1 MTPPGVYR
9 SEPQWP
15 ARLIEICVALPRA
28 DAAERS
34 DLRIRAWVLLRDCL
48 HSMLRQESAR
58 FSGMSPEDLE
68 DVASAKALDLLTRVE
83 CGNWSP
89 ANRSPGEMVSYL
101 RSTARHGLIRL
112 AQQRTRTVSLE
123 GMSAPASG
131 NEARAP
137 EWSAPMAAPER
148 AVESG
153 EFASTLLDCL
163 GPLRPLSR
171 RVWLLR
177 AVYEL
182 GSRDIAEHPLVRA
195 SVANVDVI
203 LMRVRQHLKSCLES
217 KGLEPGPLP
226 AGTFTLIWDR
236 MSRAAAEEALT
247 PEAEQ
252 S

>member
-1 MTPPGVYR
+1 MGDQTP
-9 SEPQWP
+9 
-15 ARLIEICVALPRA
+15 
-28 DAAERS
+28 D
-34 DLRIRAWVLLRDCL
+34 
-48 HSMLRQESAR
+48 
-58 FSGMSPEDLE
+58 
-68 DVASAKALDLLTRVE
+68 
-83 CGNWSP
+83 
-89 ANRSPGEMVSYL
+89 
-101 RSTARHGLIRL
+101 
-112 AQQRTRTVSLE
+112 QRKKRPPPKWEVCAIGREETVS
-123 GMSAPASG
+123 GK
-131 NEARAP
+131 
-137 EWSAPMAAPER
+137 
-148 AVESG
+148 SG

>member
-1 MTPPGVYR
+1 
-9 SEPQWP
+9 
-15 ARLIEICVALPRA
+15 
-28 DAAERS
+28 
-34 DLRIRAWVLLRDCL
+34 
-48 HSMLRQESAR
+48 
-58 FSGMSPEDLE
+58 
-68 DVASAKALDLLTRVE
+68 
-83 CGNWSP
+83 
-89 ANRSPGEMVSYL
+89 
-101 RSTARHGLIRL
+101 
-112 AQQRTRTVSLE
+112 
-123 GMSAPASG
+123 
-131 NEARAP
+131 
-137 EWSAPMAAPER
+137 MAAPER